1 MGHFVK
7 GEFTYIQKKKK
18 KTTQNQ
24 SPGKKSAPGM
34 FNMFIVKG

>member
-18 KTTQNQ
+18 KNN
-24 SPGKKSAPGM
+24 SKPIPRKKSAPGM